1 MLSDPEAGLIAVRSE
16 ENDYRGNSFPEI
28 KDEEKQLIKRVVQ
41 GYDLKSSDVRQLMT
55 RYSEAKVAKKQ
66 QRTSGKKAKL
76 RRRL

>member
-1 MLSDPEAGLIAVRSE
+1 MSDPEAGLIAVRSE

-66 QRTSGKKAKL
+66 QGTSWKKAK
-76 RRRL
+76 RRRR